1 VSGTESTHVYI
12 ESEALVNPIM
22 DALQSLLENVTGND
36 IEIDDV
42 TIAPLYSH
50 WFPIFLNTKKKIIDP

>member
-1 VSGTESTHVYI
+1 MSGTESTHVYI

-50 WFPIFLNTKKKIIDP
+50 LFYIS